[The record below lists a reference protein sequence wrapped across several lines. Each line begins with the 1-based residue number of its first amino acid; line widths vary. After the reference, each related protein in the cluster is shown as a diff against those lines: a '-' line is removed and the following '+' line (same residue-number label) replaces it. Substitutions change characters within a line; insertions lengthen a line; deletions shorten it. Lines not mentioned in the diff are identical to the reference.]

1 MGKWVNIIGEGK
13 GKRYDVQDPFRD
25 NAGRLSKIYISC
37 FIEDLDPGCW
47 DPTVL
52 TTHDLISFLKS

>member
-37 FIEDLDPGCW
+37 FIELRRELAVRRG
-47 DPTVL
+47 
-52 TTHDLISFLKS
+52 